1 MTLRTIAKRYA
12 HALFDVAKRHGDID
26 RSETDLNG
34 FRDLVAS
41 HDALRRALES
51 PAVPV
56 SRKQAIIDALWAAA
70 HGTNEDVHR
79 LLHVLAE
86 RDRFTLIDEVAA
98 AYTARVLQSK
108 KIVAAE
114 VVTAVPL
121 AGDKRAAL
129 TQALG
134 RAAGAQLTVKE
145 RVDPA
150 IIGGVVARV
159 GSLVFD
165 GSVTHQL
172 EKLKQT
178 LLAEQAEGQRPPAKD
193 GARA

>member
-1 MTLRTIAKRYA
+1 MTARTIAKRYA
-12 HALFDVAKRHGDID
+12 HALFDVAKQHGDVD
-26 RSETDLNG
+26 RAETDLNG
-34 FRDLVAS
+34 FRDLIAS
-41 HDALRRALES
+41 HDGLRRALES

-56 SRKQAIIDALWAAA
+56 SRKQAIVEALWAAA
-70 HGTNEDVHR
+70 HGTNDDVHR

-86 RDRFTLIDEVAA
+86 RDRFLTIGDVAA

-108 KIVAAE
+108 RIMAAE

-121 AGDKRAAL
+121 GGETRAAL
-129 TQALG
+129 TQAIG
-134 RAAGAQLTVKE
+134 RAAGAQLTVTE

-172 EKLKQT
+172 EKLKQQ
-178 LLAEQAEGQRPPAKD
+178 LLAE
-193 GARA
+193 

>member
-12 HALFDVAKRHGDID
+12 HALFDVAKKHGDID
-26 RSETDLNG
+26 RPEADLNG
-34 FRDLVAS
+34 FRDLIAS
-41 HDALRRALES
+41 DAALRRALES
-51 PAVPV
+51 PALPV
-56 SRKQAIIDALWAAA
+56 SRKQAIVDALWSAA

-86 RDRFTLIDEVAA
+86 RDRFMMIGEVAA

-121 AGDKRAAL
+121 PADKRDAL

-134 RAAGAQLTVKE
+134 RVAGAQLTVTE
-145 RVDPA
+145 RVDPK

-178 LLAEQAEGQRPPAKD
+178 LLEEKAAGQRP
-193 GARA
+193 

>member
-12 HALFDVAKRHGDID
+12 HALFDVGKKHGDID
-26 RSETDLNG
+26 RAESDLNG
-34 FRDLVAS
+34 FRDLVVS
-41 HDALRRALES
+41 HNQLRRALES

-70 HGTNEDVHR
+70 HGANEDVHR
-79 LLHVLAE
+79 LLRVLAE
-86 RDRFTLIDEVAA
+86 RDRFMIIADVAE

-108 KIVAAE
+108 KVVAAE

-121 AGDKRAAL
+121 GDERRAAL

-134 RAAGAQLTVKE
+134 RAAGAQLTVTE
-145 RVDPA
+145 RVDPS
-150 IIGGVVARV
+150 IIGGVKARV

-172 EKLKQT
+172 EKLKQKF
-178 LLAEQAEGQRPPAKD
+178 LEEKAAGQRP
-193 GARA
+193 